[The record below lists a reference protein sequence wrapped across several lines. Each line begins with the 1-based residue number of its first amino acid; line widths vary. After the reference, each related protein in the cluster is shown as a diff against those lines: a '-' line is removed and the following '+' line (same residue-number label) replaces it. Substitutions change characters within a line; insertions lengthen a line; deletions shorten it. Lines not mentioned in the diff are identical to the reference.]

1 MRDMWL
7 LTREDILMTGESSW
21 ITEDKFVE
29 ETIMEFKK
37 MMKNTK
43 GLFMIRG
50 GPNSYHYDTSRR
62 KK

>member
-1 MRDMWL
+1 
-7 LTREDILMTGESSW
+7 MTGESSW
-21 ITEDKFVE
+21 TTDMDKFVE
-29 ETIMEFKK
+29 ECIMEFKK

-50 GPNSYHYDTSRR
+50 GPNSYHYDTARM